1 MINLGDIIGI
11 NKIFNL
17 LRLFKGAF
25 GKHKLELI
33 VIVLLGLVSSF
44 FEGVGISAII
54 PIFSFVAGQGVSSTD
69 FITKFIE
76 SAFNFFGIVYT
87 FRTLI
92 YLIGFL
98 FVARIFALF
107 LIQYITAR
115 IVFGYERNMRNELF
129 QSTVSAKWPFL
140 VNQKVGH
147 LDQLLIT
154 NTTNVSQFFGF
165 FATLII
171 VSSKT
176 IAYTLIAIN
185 VSFTVAVLTLLVGLL
200 AFILFQPLFTKNKRI
215 SSEAEE
221 QNRSIA
227 HFTSQH
233 VGGMKAIKI
242 MSIEDEVAKRAS
254 GFFEKVRQLYV
265 NMTIVRGTTEMLIR
279 IVGLAFVGGVF
290 VFMYKTP
297 GFNFASFAVIVYA
310 INQLFSQIQAA
321 QTQFHAISAM
331 TPYLDRT
338 ISYVNDSK
346 NMKEESKGEIAFSFN
361 ESLKLTDLSFAYPQR
376 GEVISKVNL
385 SINKGEMVGIIG
397 PSGSGKTTIIDLIL
411 RLYTPTEGLIQV
423 DGKNVKE
430 IELKRWRDYIGYVSQ
445 DIFILND
452 TIKNNIIFYDKNVNE
467 GDVVDSAKLVNIDD
481 FIMSLP
487 NKYDTV
493 IGDRGVLLSGGQRQR
508 IILARILARKPKL
521 LILDEATSSLDGE
534 SEVVIKEAIDDL
546 RGKTTILIVA
556 HRLSTISSV
565 DKLVVLEGGKVTEVG
580 RPDVLLKNK
589 DSYFYRLNNLS

>member
-1 MINLGDIIGI
+1 MMNFGDIIGI
-11 NKIFNL
+11 NKVFNL

-25 GKHKLELI
+25 GKYKLELI

-44 FEGVGISAII
+44 FEGVGISAVI
-54 PIFSFVAGQGVSSTD
+54 PIFSFVAGQGGQATD

-76 SAFNFFGIVYT
+76 SSFNFFGIVYT

-92 YLIGFL
+92 FLVGFL
-98 FVARIFALF
+98 FVVRIFALF
-107 LIQYITAR
+107 LVQYITAR
-115 IVFGYERNMRNELF
+115 IVFGYERNMRNDLF
-129 QSTVSAKWPFL
+129 RSTVSAKWPFL

-171 VSSKT
+171 ISTKT
-176 IAYTLIAIN
+176 IVYTFIAIN
-185 VSFTVAVLTLLVGLL
+185 VSLPVAILTLFVGLL
-200 AFILFQPLFTKNKRI
+200 AFIFFQPLFTKNKLI
-215 SSEAEE
+215 SGEAEE
-221 QNRSIA
+221 QNRAIA

-242 MSIEDEVAKRAS
+242 MSIEDEVAEKAS
-254 GFFEKVRQLYV
+254 TFFEKIRNLYV
-265 NMTIVRGTTEMLIR
+265 NMTIVRGSTEMLIK

-290 VFMYKTP
+290 VFMYKSP
-297 GFNFASFAVIVYA
+297 GFNFAAFAVVVYA
-310 INQLFSQIQAA
+310 INQIFSQIQAA
-321 QTQFHAISAM
+321 QTQFHAVSAM
-331 TPYLDRT
+331 VPYLDRSV
-338 ISYVNDSK
+338 SYMNDSRRMIEDK
-346 NMKEESKGEIAFSFN
+346 SGAPNFSF
-361 ESLKLTDLSFAYPQR
+361 EDKIELKDLSFSYPQR
-376 GEVISKVNL
+376 GEVISKINL
-385 SINKGEMVGIIG
+385 SIGKGEMIGIIG
-397 PSGSGKTTIIDLIL
+397 PSGSGKTTVIDLLL
-411 RLYTPTEGLIQV
+411 RLYSPTSGLIMV
-423 DGKNVKE
+423 DGKDVRE
-430 IELKRWRDYIGYVSQ
+430 IDLKKWRDYIGYVSQ

-452 TIKNNIIFYDKNVNE
+452 TIKNNIFFYDQDITDE
-467 GDVVDSAKLVNIDD
+467 DVVASSKLVNIHD

-487 NKYDTV
+487 KQYDTV

-534 SEVVIKEAIDDL
+534 SEAVIKEAIDEL

-565 DKLVVLEGGKVTEVG
+565 DKLVVLEAGTITEVG

-589 DSYFYRLNNLS
+589 DSYFYRLNNLT